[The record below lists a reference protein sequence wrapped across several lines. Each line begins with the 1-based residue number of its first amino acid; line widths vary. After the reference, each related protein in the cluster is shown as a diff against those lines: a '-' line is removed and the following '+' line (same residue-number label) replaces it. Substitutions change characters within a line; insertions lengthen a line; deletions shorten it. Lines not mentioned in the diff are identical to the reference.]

1 LLENTTKYPFS
12 TLFDDYIPLADV
24 DWNTIDENTYVH
36 FGGGTDVS
44 PDYYHEPL
52 GVYSDAPD
60 RARDAL
66 ESAIYSRLVGKCGG
80 FIGIC
85 RGAQFLTVM
94 NGGKLIQHVGNKHCQ
109 SHDIDTCDES
119 GNFITL
125 EVTSTHHQMMYP
137 WICNPGSFKILGR
150 TRFPLSK
157 LYLNG
162 WNKNVAWSTAPTEP
176 EIVWFET
183 SKSLCIQGHPE
194 YVKVDQPFPAY
205 TRFLI
210 SKYLFGEDVKISDF
224 GLKKGSKNVCFV

>member
-1 LLENTTKYPFS
+1 
-12 TLFDDYIPLADV
+12 
-24 DWNTIDENTYVH
+24 
-36 FGGGTDVS
+36 
-44 PDYYHEPL
+44 
-52 GVYSDAPD
+52 
-60 RARDAL
+60 
-66 ESAIYSRLVGKCGG
+66 
-80 FIGIC
+80 
-85 RGAQFLTVM
+85 
-94 NGGKLIQHVGNKHCQ
+94 
-109 SHDIDTCDES
+109 
-119 GNFITL
+119 
-125 EVTSTHHQMMYP
+125 MMYP